1 LNNQVERQSH
11 IINRF
16 LDGSITIDS
25 IGEFEKMLDI
35 FPKNPA
41 FHKAFADLL
50 AREKSFDAAVDEYGE
65 AAGLFINVGM
75 TLQAIASKISEW
87 QIVKPSY
94 HEGLAFHSALREG
107 ISEDIPI
114 RNFFAKMSY
123 SEITAVIDGLVQV
136 RLPAGKRVKK
146 FYDAENDINFIV
158 SGALNKRTY
167 HHSEKEKEVRKISNT
182 DLIENDFFGDI
193 YPFEE
198 EKRSRSDIET
208 VTRVELVKIS
218 KPRLTKICREYPNV
232 ELLLEEMYKAQSELE
247 KESSSHMV
255 RKTVRYEVPTKIKIR
270 SFTDRDGNKNPLV
283 IEGITRNMSLG
294 GACIVMGAR
303 YLTGPSA
310 NMVGR
315 NVNIQISVPE
325 AEEALNV
332 LGTIVWSKEVSDE
345 ERTTVVVGVEFKD
358 MTVLDRER
366 LKKYCY
372 GSNEADNLIF
382 NLWESLMK
390 A

>member
-1 LNNQVERQSH
+1 MNNQVERRSH

-16 LDGSITIDS
+16 LDGSIAIDS

-35 FPKNPA
+35 FPGNPA

-50 AREKSFDAAVDEYGE
+50 AREKSFDAAVDEYRE
-65 AAGLFINVGM
+65 AAGLFIDVGM

-87 QIVKPSY
+87 QIARPSY

-107 ISEDIPI
+107 IFEDMHIH
-114 RNFFAKMSY
+114 NFFAKMSY
-123 SEITAVIDGLVQV
+123 PEIAAVIDGMVQI
-136 RLPAGKRVKK
+136 RLSAGKRVKK

-167 HHSEKEKEVRKISNT
+167 HYSEEEVRKISDT
-182 DLIENDFFGDI
+182 DLTENDFFGDI

-198 EKRSRSDIET
+198 EKRSRSDIDT
-208 VTRVELVKIS
+208 ITRVELVKIS
-218 KPRLTKICREYPNV
+218 KLRLTKICGEYPNV
-232 ELLLEEMYKAQSELE
+232 ELLLEEMYKAQSESG
-247 KESSSHMV
+247 KKGSSHTV
-255 RKTVRYEVPTKIKIR
+255 RKIVRYEVPTKIKLR
-270 SFTDRDGNKNPLV
+270 SFTDRDGNKNPLIV
-283 IEGITRNMSLG
+283 EGITRNMSLG
-294 GACIVMGAR
+294 GACVVMGAR

-310 NMVGR
+310 NIVGR
-315 NVNIQISVPE
+315 DVNIQVSVPE
-325 AEEALNV
+325 AEEALNI